1 MKSKL
6 KLGAEAAG
14 QGADQERVRCRIA
27 EGVGRP
33 STSVDLNKLSAA
45 GLPCITDPSMIRRNK
60 PLQPAKGRSVR
71 RCPFVASAEVTEL
84 RSGALLSARTSELG
98 LGGCYVDALNP
109 FPKGTLVGLRILR
122 DQGVFETKA
131 KVVYCDPRFG
141 MGLAFTEMTPDQ
153 RSLLEAW
160 LAEIVSQLRSVS

>member
-1 MKSKL
+1 
-6 KLGAEAAG
+6 
-14 QGADQERVRCRIA
+14 
-27 EGVGRP
+27 
-33 STSVDLNKLSAA
+33 
-45 GLPCITDPSMIRRNK
+45 MIQRNK
-60 PLQPAKGRSVR
+60 PSQPAKRRSVR
-71 RCPFVASAEVTEL
+71 RCPLVASAEVTEL
-84 RSGALLSARTSELG
+84 RSGALLSARISEMG

-109 FPKGTLVGLRILR
+109 FPEGTLVGLRILR

-141 MGLAFTEMTPDQ
+141 MGLAFTDMTPEQ

>member
-1 MKSKL
+1 MM
-6 KLGAEAAG
+6 
-14 QGADQERVRCRIA
+14 Q
-27 EGVGRP
+27 
-33 STSVDLNKLSAA
+33 
-45 GLPCITDPSMIRRNK
+45 RNK
-60 PLQPAKGRSVR
+60 PFEPAKQRSVR
-71 RCPFVASAEVTEL
+71 RCPLVASAEVTEL

-109 FPKGTLVGLRILR
+109 FPEGTLVGLRILR

-141 MGLAFTEMTPDQ
+141 MGLAFTEMTPNQ

-160 LAEIVSQLRSVS
+160 LAEIVSQLRPIS